1 MEQNKEYVYEFLYND
16 CIHESSYAIISTHK
30 TLKGAYNAMR
40 KFIYGSYLEWNDER
54 IRFGKSK
61 GEKPFYAERWRI
73 NKKELLD

>member
-1 MEQNKEYVYEFLYND
+1 MEQNKEYVYEFIYND
-16 CIHESSYAIISTHK
+16 CIHESSYATISTHK